1 MLQIGLGKKLHDSKF
16 RHSLTL
22 QRTKVVNEKGEL
34 IAMFPS
40 RVDLDWRETCR
51 EILVIERVTSKK

>member
-16 RHSLTL
+16 RHTLTL

-34 IAMFPS
+34 LTMFPS
-40 RVDLDWRETCR
+40 CIDLDWRETSR
-51 EILVIERVTSKK
+51 EILVIERLTSKK